1 MIKSNTMKIGVICG
15 LVALVLSSCVS
26 RQKLAYFQNM
36 ERIDGNTTPNYYTTV
51 IENNDLLNITVSPSG
66 ATEMDLKLV
75 QPFNLPVTP
84 APNVTGTITGQPR
97 LQSYLVDNKGNID
110 FPVLGQLHVAG
121 LTRQALIELLKTRIS
136 EYVNN
141 PIINVR
147 IDNFKVS
154 VLGEVKMPGSY
165 QIEDERI
172 TLPEALALA
181 GDMTIYGRR
190 DNVLVIRETEGI
202 KKYAYLDLTKSDF
215 IDSPYYY
222 LQQNDV
228 VYIEPNKAQMQ
239 ASAYNRNIPI
249 FISVASVLISIA
261 ILITK

>member
-1 MIKSNTMKIGVICG
+1 MMKISVFCG
-15 LVALVLSSCVS
+15 LIALLLSSCVS
-26 RQKLAYFQNM
+26 RQKMAYFQNM
-36 ERIDGNTTPNYYTTV
+36 ERLEGNNTPNYYTTV

-75 QPFNLPVTP
+75 QPFNLPITA
-84 APNVTGTITGQPR
+84 APNVMGNITGQQR

-121 LTRQALIELLKTRIS
+121 LTRQKLIELLKTRIS
-136 EYVNN
+136 EYVDN

-147 IDNFKVS
+147 IDNFKIS
-154 VLGEVKMPGSY
+154 VLGEVKTPGAY

-190 DNVLVIRETEGI
+190 DNVLIIRETEGI
-202 KKYAYLDLTKSDF
+202 KKYAYVDITQSDF

-239 ASAYNRNIPI
+239 SSVYNRNIPI
-249 FISVASVLISIA
+249 FISVASVLISLA
-261 ILITK
+261 ILITNK